1 MDYLKDIIGE
11 GVEGFILQKNVP
23 DKEVKRYYKFLMDIK
38 KAIKK
43 AGIERVVIDYL
54 EEGSDIKNGEAILE
68 KDMTSM
74 DVCNK
79 KGETLLNI
87 TVRG

>member
-23 DKEVKRYYKFLMDIK
+23 DKEVRRYYKVLMDIK

-43 AGIERVVIDYL
+43 AGIKRVVIDYL
-54 EEGSDIKNGEAILE
+54 EEGSDIKNGEVMLE

-74 DVCNK
+74 NVCNK
-79 KGETLLNI
+79 KGKTLLNI

>member
-1 MDYLKDIIGE
+1 MNYLKDIIGE

-23 DKEVKRYYKFLMDIK
+23 DKKVKYYYKFLMDIK

-43 AGIERVVIDYL
+43 TGIKRIVIDYL
-54 EEGSDIKNGEAILE
+54 EEGSVIKNGEVILE

-74 DVCNK
+74 DICDK
-79 KGETLLNI
+79 KGDTLLNI

>member
-1 MDYLKDIIGE
+1 MEYVKDIIGG
-11 GVEGFILQKNVP
+11 GVEGFILHKNVP

-43 AGIERVVIDYL
+43 AGIKRIVIDYL
-54 EEGSDIKNGEAILE
+54 EEGSDIKNGEVILE

-74 DVCNK
+74 NICNR